1 MEGRSR
7 GVRMSEPF
15 SAKLELT
22 LKALS
27 MTRGRLAAD
36 LGIDKSVVGRWV
48 TGAVRPSSHN
58 LSLITALVAARAP
71 GFTEL
76 DWERSLASLAA
87 FFGADPGA
95 IPGLAAPAAQGLPI
109 AIMDQVQATTAL
121 RGAAYEGIYRTTR
134 PYVMQPGRFL
144 HDHSMMRLDPVSGLL
159 TLKMGVGGTVVDGWV
174 LLLHNQLFVVA
185 ADVTSGSMLFGIFNG
200 VATARAEVMDGLSLG
215 SALDGGRT
223 PTATA
228 MLTERVAD
236 LTDDPAAD
244 DRYFAELCA
253 GNPVAPEGSVPE
265 AVKAHLVRDIGPAEL
280 EGGGDWLLRMPASRS
295 LSRGAPYGEGA

>member
-1 MEGRSR
+1 
-7 GVRMSEPF
+7 MSEPF

-27 MTRGRLAAD
+27 MTRSKLAAA

-58 LSLITALVAARAP
+58 LSLITAVVAAKVP

-76 DWERSLASLAA
+76 DWERSPASLATLL
-87 FFGADPGA
+87 GADVEA
-95 IPGLAAPAAQGLPI
+95 IPSLAPPAARGLPI
-109 AIMDQVQATTAL
+109 AIMDQIQAMTAL

-144 HDHSMMRLDPVSGLL
+144 HDHSMMRLDPETGLL
-159 TLKMGVGGTVVDGWV
+159 NLKMGVGGTVVDGWV

-215 SALDGGRT
+215 SALDGART

-228 MLTERVAD
+228 MLSHRVAD
-236 LTDDPAAD
+236 LTDDPEAD
-244 DRYFAELCA
+244 DRYFAKLCA
-253 GNPVAPEGSVPE
+253 GNPVAPEGSIPDEVR
-265 AVKAHLVRDIGPAEL
+265 AHLVRDIGPAEL
-280 EGGGDWLLRMPASRS
+280 AAGGDWLLRMPASRS
-295 LSRGAPYGEGA
+295 MSRGAPYGEGAGGVAG